1 MGCTQSV
8 TYTKSTYPNAKRTKP
23 QSEVTLAQQT
33 GLKEEEKRIVKS
45 TWKYMTKDLST
56 NGLQVFLKIF
66 ELCPE
71 AKKLFQVE
79 NVRHSELARNQVIR
93 AHGTQFMNAIGAA
106 VDCLNEEEDEY
117 ENLDNVL
124 FVLGQQHKGSSGFKP
139 EYFEVFYEALMWR
152 WGLCIGDKFT
162 SEVAD
167 TWSHVFL
174 YMLEKLKEG
183 FLSKET

>member
-8 TYTKSTYPNAKRTKP
+8 TYTKSTCPNAQRTKP
-23 QSEVTLAQQT
+23 QSEMTLAQQT
-33 GLKEEEKRIVKS
+33 DLKEEEKRIIKS
-45 TWKYMTKDLST
+45 TWKFLTKDLSA

-71 AKKLFQVE
+71 VKKLLKVE
-79 NVRHSELARNQVIR
+79 NVRPSELARNQVIR
-93 AHGTQFMNAIGAA
+93 AHGTRFMNAIGAA
-106 VDCLNEEEDEY
+106 VDCLNGQENEH

-124 FVLGQQHKGSSGFKP
+124 FVLGQKHKGSHEFKS
-139 EYFEVFYEALMWR
+139 EYFEVFYKALMWR
-152 WGLCIGDKFT
+152 WGLCMGDNFT
-162 SEVAD
+162 PEVAD

-183 FLSKET
+183 FLSQEN